1 VIRDRS
7 EELGTFHAQHFAKPM
22 GERMGSTNGHHS
34 ELTDEKIISLARNA
48 KNAAKLETLWEGDTS
63 GYASYS
69 EADQALIS
77 LLAFYTQDENQLDSL
92 YRQSALCREKWLK
105 RSDYRRSTIDKA
117 LSGLTETYTPSD
129 DGARMVVGNGQ
140 ASLPSPSPSLYKD
153 EGRGRKLEA
162 VRFSDMKVP
171 GPRRYLL
178 KDLVLA
184 AYVTLLY
191 GDGGVAKSL
200 LALALAVAIAEDS
213 KEWLGREVEGC
224 SVLYMDFELDSE
236 EQARRVYQL
245 CRGQGLDTPPEDLL
259 YMSAL
264 GHPAREAFTAALE
277 ACIEHSVGLMVVD
290 SLGPALQGDAEAA
303 RDVIGFFQKSIE
315 PFRAKGIAILIIDHQ
330 SRLQQGQSY
339 QSKGAF
345 GSVFKTN
352 LARSVIHAQAT
363 ERGEGALTVRLRQKK
378 HNFGPLA
385 EPFGVKLSFTE
396 EAVSLEAVELDASE
410 LAEEATLNATDR
422 VKLAL
427 ENGPAYPWEIVEHTG
442 LALKTVKNV
451 LTGLRKQGVVEPTG
465 EVENRTEQVRL
476 SVPASLY
483 RDRDAGTIAV
493 FTRSER
499 SSSLPTSSWA
509 MEREE
514 LDGVEISRG
523 ESVEHD
529 LNRLIERRHDHRTAE
544 ERHRPSEELWQES
557 VERYNAERDR
567 QLKTEWAEYHQ
578 GQAERHRAV
587 LKGLIA
593 HHEEQAAKL
602 MDVQPEGAA

>member
-7 EELGTFHAQHFAKPM
+7 QELVTFHARHFAGPI
-22 GERMGSTNGHHS
+22 GTRSTDANEQRS
-34 ELTDEKIISLARNA
+34 ELADEEVISLARSA
-48 KNAAKLETLWEGDTS
+48 KNAAKFETLWEGDTS
-63 GYASYS
+63 GYASHS

-77 LLAFYTQDENQLDSL
+77 LLAFYTQDEAQLDSL
-92 YRQSALCREKWLK
+92 YRRSGLCREKWLK
-105 RSDYRRSTIDKA
+105 RSGYRRSTIEKA
-117 LSGLTETYTPSD
+117 LSNPTETYSPSG
-129 DGARMVVGNGQ
+129 DGARMVVGNGH

-162 VRFSDMKVP
+162 VRFSDMEVP

-178 KDLVLA
+178 KDLILA

-200 LALALAVAIAEDS
+200 LALALAVAVAGGS
-213 KEWLGREVEGC
+213 GKWLGREVEC
-224 SVLYMDFELDSE
+224 CPVLYVDFELDVQ
-236 EQARRVYQL
+236 EQARRVHQL
-245 CRGQGLDTPPEDLL
+245 CRGQGVDTPPENLL

-264 GHPAREAFTAALE
+264 GHPAGEAFTAALE

-315 PFRAKGIAILIIDHQ
+315 PFRTEGIAILIIDHQ
-330 SRLQQGQSY
+330 SRLQAGQSY

-352 LARSVIHAQAT
+352 LARSVIQAQAT
-363 ERGEGALTVRLRQKK
+363 ERGEGTLSVRLRQKK

-396 EAVSLEAVELDASE
+396 QAVSLEVVELDALE

-427 ENGPAYPWEIVEHTG
+427 ENGPAYPWEIAEHTG

-451 LTGLRKQGVVEPTG
+451 LTGLRKQEVVEPTG

-476 SVPASLY
+476 SVPASLSLY
-483 RDRDAGTIAV
+483 RDGDGDG
-493 FTRSER
+493 SD
-499 SSSLPTSSWA
+499 L
-509 MEREE
+509 
-514 LDGVEISRG
+514 LDGVLVNEQG
-523 ESVEHD
+523 E
-529 LNRLIERRHDHRTAE
+529 AE
-544 ERHRPSEELWQES
+544 F
-557 VERYNAERDR
+557 
-567 QLKTEWAEYHQ
+567 
-578 GQAERHRAV
+578 
-587 LKGLIA
+587 
-593 HHEEQAAKL
+593 
-602 MDVQPEGAA
+602 

>member
-1 VIRDRS
+1 
-7 EELGTFHAQHFAKPM
+7 M
-22 GERMGSTNGHHS
+22 GERLASANGHHS
-34 ELTDEKIISLARNA
+34 ELTDEQIIALAKGA
-48 KNAAKLETLWEGDTS
+48 KNAWKFEALWEGDTN
-63 GYASYS
+63 GYASHS

-77 LLAFYTQDENQLDSL
+77 LLAFYTQDEAQLDSL
-92 YRQSALCREKWLK
+92 YQRSNLCREKWIN
-105 RSDYRRSTIDKA
+105 RPDYRRRTIQRA
-117 LSGLTETYTPSD
+117 LSNLADTYTPSD
-129 DGARMVVGNGQ
+129 DGARMVVGTGHAN
-140 ASLPSPSPSLYKD
+140 LPSPSPSLYKD

-162 VRFSDMKVP
+162 VRFSDMAMP

-200 LALALAVAIAEDS
+200 LALALAVAIAGDS
-213 KEWLGREVEGC
+213 KEWLGREVESC
-224 SVLYMDFELDSE
+224 PVLFMDFELDSE
-236 EQARRVYQL
+236 EQARRVHQL

-277 ACIEHSVGLMVVD
+277 ACKEHDVGLMVVD

-315 PFRAKGIAILIIDHQ
+315 PFRAEGIAILIIDHQ
-330 SRLQQGQSY
+330 SRLQAGQSY

-352 LARSVIHAQAT
+352 LARSVIQAQAT
-363 ERGEGALTVRLRQKK
+363 ERGEGTLTVRLRQKK

-385 EPFGVKLSFTE
+385 EPFGVKLSFSE

-427 ENGPAYPWEIVEHTG
+427 ENGPAYPWEIAEHTG
-442 LALKTVKNV
+442 LAVKTVKNV

-465 EVENRTEQVRL
+465 EVENRTERVRL
-476 SVPASLY
+476 TVPASLSLY
-483 RDRDAGTIAV
+483 RDGDGDDSNIRSQREVFELAHEFLGNGKGGAG
-493 FTRSER
+493 
-499 SSSLPTSSWA
+499 
-509 MEREE
+509 
-514 LDGVEISRG
+514 
-523 ESVEHD
+523 
-529 LNRLIERRHDHRTAE
+529 
-544 ERHRPSEELWQES
+544 
-557 VERYNAERDR
+557 
-567 QLKTEWAEYHQ
+567 
-578 GQAERHRAV
+578 
-587 LKGLIA
+587 
-593 HHEEQAAKL
+593 
-602 MDVQPEGAA
+602 